1 MPKKFIFIVQGEGR
15 GHMTQAISL
24 YKLITS
30 HGHEVSKVFVGSS
43 RRRDIPAFFYESI
56 QADIELIASP
66 NFVLDKDNK
75 SIRIGPT
82 FYQNIYKGGK
92 YLKSVRR
99 ITNVIKATQPYAVI
113 NFYDLLGGLAA
124 ILQGGK
130 FRFFSV
136 AHQYLASHTD
146 FPFPKNKRSHKK
158 LFLLHNKLTQLRNR
172 KVFAMSFQPYSG
184 FSGSRYIVSPPLLRP
199 EVKGIKTLNGNR
211 YLAYVVNDGY
221 ADEILNW
228 FRNQTAVKF
237 MDCFWDK
244 KGLPNPFEPLPGI
257 LFHQLDDKLFLDKMA
272 ACAGYIS
279 TAGFESIC
287 EAIYLNKPV
296 LAVPVEKQ
304 YEQECNALDAVK
316 TEKVIS
322 STTFDVTKL
331 LAFQKHYDLG
341 NTSCK
346 SWMDEMDT
354 FYKKHLGL

>member
-146 FPFPKNKRSHKK
+146 FPFPKNKPIRYINLNLEITGEFFHRRWVFQFLFMLSVK
-158 LFLLHNKLTQLRNR
+158 FLL
-172 KVFAMSFQPYSG
+172 P
-184 FSGSRYIVSPPLLRP
+184 
-199 EVKGIKTLNGNR
+199 
-211 YLAYVVNDGY
+211 
-221 ADEILNW
+221 
-228 FRNQTAVKF
+228 
-237 MDCFWDK
+237 
-244 KGLPNPFEPLPGI
+244 KGLVANGLHRSAYEI
-257 LFHQLDDKLFLDKMA
+257 
-272 ACAGYIS
+272 
-279 TAGFESIC
+279 TSIW
-287 EAIYLNKPV
+287 KGRR
-296 LAVPVEKQ
+296 Q
-304 YEQECNALDAVK
+304 R
-316 TEKVIS
+316 T
-322 STTFDVTKL
+322 
-331 LAFQKHYDLG
+331 
-341 NTSCK
+341 
-346 SWMDEMDT
+346 
-354 FYKKHLGL
+354 HL